1 MEQPSHVS
9 NLATLVGEAFSQM
22 AKVLQTEVALAKAE
36 LAAEVGKASTN
47 IGLLVGGALFLMP
60 ALVLL
65 LFALAAA
72 LIANN
77 FSPATAYLSAG
88 VLGLVI
94 AFALI
99 AIGVARMKAMTFL
112 PERTVR
118 QLNKD
123 RQALNEVTR

>member
-9 NLATLVGEAFSQM
+9 NLATLVSEAFSQM
-22 AKVLQTEVALAKAE
+22 AKVLETELVLAKAE
-36 LAAEVGKASTN
+36 IAAEIGKASTT
-47 IGLLVGGALFLMP
+47 IGLLIGGALFLMP

-77 FSPATAYLSAG
+77 VSPPAAYLAAG

-99 AIGVARMKAMTFL
+99 AIGVARMQAMNFV
-112 PERTVR
+112 PKRTVR
-118 QLNKD
+118 QLGKD